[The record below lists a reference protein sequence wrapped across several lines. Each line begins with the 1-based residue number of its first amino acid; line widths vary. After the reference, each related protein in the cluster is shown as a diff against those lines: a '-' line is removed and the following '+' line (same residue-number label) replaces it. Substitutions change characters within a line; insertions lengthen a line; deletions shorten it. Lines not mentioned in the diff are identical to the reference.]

1 MANDVIFKREREK
14 RKKEVEVARGLHQSK
29 HTFIFIAITML
40 NKLMCKVS
48 FAVGVGPASL
58 MKVAERRLLSELQIV
73 LQDGSETCFDVWFRD
88 SSTEKRQETELK
100 IIRFL
105 LGLTRMDKFRNERMG
120 GTAKDIKL

>member
-14 RKKEVEVARGLHQSK
+14 RKKEVEVAQGLHQSK

-58 MKVAERRLLSELQIV
+58 MKVAAVLSELQIV
-73 LQDGSETCFDVWFRD
+73 LQDGGETCFDVWFRD
-88 SSTEKRQETELK
+88 SSTEKKT
-100 IIRFL
+100 
-105 LGLTRMDKFRNERMG
+105 GD
-120 GTAKDIKL
+120 